1 MKIRISLTNTN
12 RMCFSALYTNDM
24 PFPIMNFCVIGRD
37 KALDQFNISGVE
49 CFFIKASYEQFIG
62 L

>member
-12 RMCFSALYTNDM
+12 RVCFSALYANDM
-24 PFPIMNFCVIGRD
+24 PFPIMNFCVFGRD

-49 CFFIKASYEQFIG
+49 CFFI
-62 L
+62 